1 MREATRNERI
11 VQGLLAAMCLA
22 PLLLAF
28 WSGGGLASA
37 DKQYA
42 LNADEAVLRRAQL
55 MEAGGRSLLLA
66 ISATVVAACLGIPAA
81 WALAQ
86 RRRPLFL
93 LLVCALPLAL
103 PASVAVSGW
112 VRMFA
117 PGAASSFAPPAI
129 KAGQIPRGLLFSP
142 FGAALILGFSLW
154 PLIAFELM
162 PAFRRARSES
172 YDAAV
177 LSGSRLRA
185 FLRIVLPQSS
195 GELAAGVLL
204 TFLLA
209 ISDFSVS
216 SLLLIR
222 TLPIEIH
229 DALMLGKTVSAAW
242 AAAPLLLLVTLAAL
256 AFSKLSA
263 TRRNHGA
270 PVQSP
275 AGAPSSWTA
284 ALVLLGGVIL
294 GFGAPLAGCVAGIPL
309 RDKITSVALRV
320 GSDSLTLSVRLAA
333 AVALMSGLAAMVRVL
348 AWPDT
353 RTRALN
359 SAGLI
364 LLAIPGSFLAAA
376 VFSIQ
381 LNASAYLDSVELSR
395 IAALIP
401 AASLGLALLVRFIY
415 VPLRLVEE
423 GLASVDPEVMESA
436 ALAGHGRLSVAVSV
450 ALPLLIPHIAA
461 STALV
466 FILALG
472 EIPLAD
478 RLSPPGATTA
488 MVWLFQQQH
497 MGYDAG
503 VFGLSFLMGV
513 VCAGVLFFTG
523 AGAAVVRK
531 VFHLARPEQI
541 ENVTQA

>member
-1 MREATRNERI
+1 MRDATRNERLL
-11 VQGLLAAMCLA
+11 QGLLAAACLA
-22 PLLLAF
+22 PLLFAF
-28 WSGGGLASA
+28 WNGGGLSA
-37 DKQYA
+37 AERQYA
-42 LNADEAVLRRAQL
+42 LSADEAAVRRVQL
-55 MEAGGRSLLLA
+55 FEAGGRSLLVA
-66 ISATVVAACLGIPAA
+66 VATTLVAACLGIPAA

-93 LLVCALPLAL
+93 LVVCALPLAL

-129 KAGQIPRGLLFSP
+129 TAGQVPRGLLFSP
-142 FGAALILGFSLW
+142 VGAALILGFSLW
-154 PLIAFELM
+154 PLLAFELM
-162 PAFRRARSES
+162 PAFRRARNES

-177 LSGSRLRA
+177 MTGSRWRA
-185 FLRIVLPQSS
+185 FLRVVLPQAT

-242 AAAPLLLLVTLAAL
+242 AAAPLFLLVALAAVV
-256 AFSKLSA
+256 FSRLSR
-263 TRRNHGA
+263 TRYHHGT
-270 PVQSP
+270 PVEAP
-275 AGAPSSWTA
+275 AGAPFSLTA
-284 ALVLLGGVIL
+284 TVLLIGAVLLGFV
-294 GFGAPLAGCVAGIPL
+294 APLAGCAAGIPF
-309 RDKITSVALRV
+309 RGKFTSVALTV
-320 GSDSLTLSVRLAA
+320 GSDALTLSVRLAA
-333 AVALMSGLAAMVRVL
+333 AVALLSGLAAVLRVL

-381 LNASAYLDSVELSR
+381 LNAAAWLDSVELSR
-395 IAALIP
+395 AAALIP
-401 AASLGLALLVRFIY
+401 AASLGLALLVRFVY

-423 GLASVDPEVMESA
+423 GLAAVDPEVMESA
-436 ALAGHGRLSVAVSV
+436 ALAGHGRLSIAISV
-450 ALPLLIPHIAA
+450 ALPLLLPHIAA

-503 VFGLSFLMGV
+503 VFGLSFLMGL
-513 VCAGVLFFTG
+513 VCAGVLFATG
-523 AGAAVVRK
+523 AGAAVASK